1 MDNVIYLN
9 DYKKKHDIP
18 LTHSPYYALNA
29 NREELRLAFERAF
42 IMIQE
47 PIDTKGTLPYA
58 VLVGYENKNTG
69 KVKLLKE
76 LRVYSSKDAFESMA
90 GLKDS
95 YCLALVNDAEKSET
109 ARKPLE
115 DCVHK
120 MTDDEVKESV
130 RLPVSL
136 FGKMDMFAVEAD
148 GNGMTGFG
156 IDDGDTLF
164 FESNRVPK
172 PGDVVVV
179 ETKEHGRAVRQL
191 LVDKSGGAYIFRAK
205 GKEPREDIISS
216 DPEIYG
222 VLVYIL
228 KPFGKNN

>member
-29 NREELRLAFERAF
+29 DREELRLAFERAF
-42 IMIQE
+42 MLIQE
-47 PIDTKGTLPYA
+47 PIDANGTLPYA
-58 VLVGYENKNTG
+58 VLVGYENKKTG

-76 LRVYSSKDAFESMA
+76 MRMYPNKEAFESMA
-90 GLKDS
+90 GLKGS
-95 YCLALVNDAEKSET
+95 YCLALVNDSEKSE
-109 ARKPLE
+109 AVRKPLE

-120 MTDDEVKESV
+120 ITDDEVKEAV
-130 RLPVSL
+130 RLPVSI
-136 FGKMDMFAVEAD
+136 FGKRDMFTVDAD
-148 GNGMTGFG
+148 GNGMTDFG

-191 LVDKSGGAYIFRAK
+191 LVDKSGGTYIFHAK
-205 GKEPREDIISS
+205 GKEPREDIMSRE
-216 DPEIYG
+216 PEIYG

-228 KPFGKNN
+228 KPFRTNP